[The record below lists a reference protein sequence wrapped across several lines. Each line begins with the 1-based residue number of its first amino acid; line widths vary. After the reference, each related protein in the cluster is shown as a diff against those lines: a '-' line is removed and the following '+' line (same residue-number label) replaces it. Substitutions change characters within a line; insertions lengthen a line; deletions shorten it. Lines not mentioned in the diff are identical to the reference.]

1 MGEDSIELRAP
12 FTAVLRE
19 FQDEVVAF
27 GHMVGVSVSQAE
39 GICKINVM
47 LGDEPLVRPLI
58 DIRRMAATANRML
71 SPSREASVERDVEKA
86 KRVSLEDDAVDAL
99 RDQVVRDLNSFV
111 IEEPCTM
118 LRALYLTWVTHIVER
133 TADRVTNICER
144 VDFIVTGEMEW
155 INASMSCVSSAAT
168 GAR

>member
-1 MGEDSIELRAP
+1 MGEDGIELRAP
-12 FTAVLRE
+12 FMAVLHE

-27 GHMVGVSVSQAE
+27 GHMVGVAVDQAE

-47 LGDEPLVRPLI
+47 PGDEPLVRPLI
-58 DIRRMAATANRML
+58 DIPRMAATANGML
-71 SPSREASVERDVEKA
+71 SRSREASVERDVVKA
-86 KRVSLEDDAVDAL
+86 KRVSHEDDAVDAM
-99 RDQVVRDLNSFV
+99 RDQVAREFISFM

-118 LRALYLTWVTHIVER
+118 LRALYLACVIHNEER

-144 VDFIVTGEMEW
+144 VDSIVTGEMEG
-155 INASMSCVSSAAT
+155 INASMYCVSSAAK

>member
-19 FQDEVVAF
+19 LQDEVVAF

-47 LGDEPLVRPLI
+47 LGDGLLVKPLI
-58 DIRRMAATANRML
+58 DIPRMAATANDML
-71 SPSREASVERDVEKA
+71 NRSLAALVERDAEKA
-86 KRVSLEDDAVDAL
+86 KRVSHEDDAVDAL

-118 LRALYLTWVTHIVER
+118 LRAFYLTWVTHNVER
-133 TADRVTNICER
+133 TP
-144 VDFIVTGEMEW
+144 TG
-155 INASMSCVSSAAT
+155 
-168 GAR
+168 